1 MDKNMI
7 GRMHLHEVS
16 GRADASLFLDLPNRI
31 HSSNPQ
37 YIQPLNKDIAAV
49 FDEKKNKFFQHGKC
63 SRWLLF
69 DENKTVIGRI
79 AAFINHN
86 YEQDQPTGGIGF
98 FECIDNT
105 HAANFMFDECKRWL
119 QREGMQA
126 MDGPIN
132 FGERVNWWGLLMEGF
147 DAPLYGMNYHP
158 PYYRNLFEQYGFKV
172 YFYQDC
178 YSMNLAQ
185 TLPEKFYRIKDKI
198 ESYDGY
204 RVIPFCKRRL
214 KQFALDFTSIYNK
227 SWETHGEGKTMEE
240 NEAIKLFS
248 EMKAVI
254 DEKAIW
260 FAYHHDQPI
269 ACWLNLPDLNY
280 HFRSLK
286 GKFSL
291 LHILRFLWLKK
302 FRPSP
307 KLVGILFGVIPEYQ
321 AKGIDAF
328 MVVSALS
335 VLKSQTRYSH
345 YEMQWIGDFNPKMIN
360 FAKNM
365 GAERTRRL
373 ATYRYLFDQN
383 QIFHRHRMLG

>member
-1 MDKNMI
+1 MY
-7 GRMHLHEVS
+7 LHEVAS
-16 GRADASLFLDLPNRI
+16 SADAARFLDFPNQI

-37 YIQPLNKDIAAV
+37 YIQPLSKDIEAV
-49 FDEKKNKFFQHGKC
+49 FDKKKNKFFQHGKC

-69 DENKTVIGRI
+69 DKNNMVIGRI
-79 AAFINHN
+79 AAFINYN
-86 YEQDQPTGGIGF
+86 YHQDQPTGGIGF
-98 FECIDNT
+98 FECINCAD
-105 HAANFMFDECKRWL
+105 AARFMFDRCKSWL
-119 QREGMQA
+119 QQEGMRA

-147 DAPLYGMNYHP
+147 DAPLYGMNYNP
-158 PYYRNLFEQYGFKV
+158 PYYKHLFECYGFEV

-178 YSMNLAQ
+178 YSIDLQ
-185 TLPEKFYRIKDKI
+185 RRLPEKFYKIKDRV
-198 ESYDGY
+198 ESQQEYQ
-204 RVIPFCKRRL
+204 VVPFCKSKL
-214 KQFALDFTSIYNK
+214 KQFARDFSSIYNK
-227 SWETHGEGKTMEE
+227 SWEIHGEGKTMEE
-240 NEAIKLFS
+240 NEAIKLFR

-260 FAYHHDQPI
+260 FAYRDGRPI

-280 HFRSLK
+280 YFRSLK

-291 LHILRFLWLKK
+291 VHILRFLWLKR

-321 AKGIDAF
+321 TKGIDAF

-335 VLKSQTRYSH
+335 VIQAETHYQQ

-365 GAERTRRL
+365 GAERSRRL

-383 QIFHRHRMLG
+383 QIFHRQRMIGEVGERDKL